1 MKRKMVI
8 SIMVLTLVLSG
19 IGGFAGAQESPGSQ
33 MMGPGMTGSGYGMR
47 GFPQASADR
56 PLITF
61 MLEHKKEL
69 SLSADQVRS
78 LEAIRS
84 DFQREAAQRITE
96 IEAVEKELD
105 GLLTQAPV
113 DLTRVEET
121 LRKIEGLRVA
131 LRLDRIKAIDQG
143 RALLSTDQENRL
155 QALLEQGRLPSGRR
169 RG

>member
-33 MMGPGMTGSGYGMR
+33 MMGPGMTGSGHGMR

>member
-33 MMGPGMTGSGYGMR
+33 MMGPGMTGSGHGMR

-131 LRLDRIKAIDQG
+131 LRLDRIKTIDQG

>member
-33 MMGPGMTGSGYGMR
+33 MMGPGMTGSGHGMR

-131 LRLDRIKAIDQG
+131 LRLDRIKTIDQG

-155 QALLEQGRLPSGRR
+155 QALLEQGGLPSGRR
-169 RG
+169 TG

>member
-19 IGGFAGAQESPGSQ
+19 IGGFAAAQESPGSQ
-33 MMGPGMTGSGYGMR
+33 MMGPGMMGSGHGMR

-69 SLSADQVRS
+69 SLSTDQVHS

-84 DFQREAAQRITE
+84 DFQQEATQRITE
-96 IEAVEKELD
+96 IEAAEKELD
-105 GLLTQAPV
+105 GLLTRAPV
-113 DLTRVEET
+113 DLSRVEAT
-121 LRKIEGLRVA
+121 LRKSEGLRVA

-155 QALLEQGRLPSGRR
+155 QALLEQDGPRSGRR

>member
-1 MKRKMVI
+1 MKRI
-8 SIMVLTLVLSG
+8 T
-19 IGGFAGAQESPGSQ
+19 IGLLLLFAVAFTGFSWAQESPSSQ
-33 MMGPGMTGSGYGMR
+33 MTGPGMMGSGHGMR

-84 DFQREAAQRITE
+84 DFQREATQRITE
-96 IEAVEKELD
+96 IEAAEKELD

-113 DLTRVEET
+113 DLSSVEAT

-143 RALLSTDQENRL
+143 RALLSTDQVNRL
-155 QALLEQGRLPSGRR
+155 QALLEQGGLPPARR